1 MPVNLIDIQNKL
13 TEFGAQAGLYE
24 TAIAARQDE
33 LTALIKKYAHRL
45 DEVRARFDRAAEVVP
60 RLRCA
65 VPVDEPL
72 DSVIPMGEAPDVYTV
87 LAADGS
93 QINPS
98 RHTRV
103 PFCVINVG
111 VVKMQ
116 VGSGQAPQIFTQSE
130 LLDYEGVFAP
140 SGGMISEGNVALM
153 RDFGERS
160 AMIELTVGVQQPAMA
175 MIDGPLELIRAPR
188 ESAGFSK
195 ILDQYLNILKGYRE
209 RDLALLGYIDKSQSN
224 LIGRLL
230 ELMTLSDADLETYYQ
245 RERRFTGVWDLDL
258 MSKILQNPG
267 ERSAIFAIHSQTA
280 LHFRD
285 DLALCFFYLN
295 VGKAGQPHLARVEV
309 PQWVAADREL
319 VGVLQAV
326 VTEGAQV
333 LGTRPYPYL
342 LHRAHEEALVTLSE
356 HQHVEEM
363 IVAEFERRGI
373 PVDEPSYKQYHKDL
387 PTKKTRYQG

>member
-1 MPVNLIDIQNKL
+1 MPINLIDIQKKL
-13 TEFGAQAGLYE
+13 EGFSSQANAYKAK
-24 TAIAARQDE
+24 TASRRDE
-33 LTALIKKYAHRL
+33 MAELLRVYADSL
-45 DEVRARFDRAAEVVP
+45 EEVKARFDCAVEAVP

-72 DSVIPMGEAPDVYTV
+72 DAVIPMGEAPKQYTV

-103 PFCVINVG
+103 PFCVINIG
-111 VVKMQ
+111 VVMMTL
-116 VGSGQAPQIFTQSE
+116 GLGQAPEIFTQSE
-130 LLDYEGVFAP
+130 LLDYEGVFTD

-153 RDFGERS
+153 RDLAERS
-160 AMIELTVGVQQPAMA
+160 AMIGLADDIQHPAIA
-175 MIDGPLELIRAPR
+175 MIDGPLELIREPR

-195 ILDQYLNILKGYRE
+195 ILDQYLDILKGYRE
-209 RDLALLGYIDKSQSN
+209 RDLAIVGYIDKSQSD
-224 LIGRLL
+224 LVGRLL
-230 ELMTLSDADLETYYQ
+230 ELMALTDEDLDAYHQ
-245 RERRFTGVWDLDL
+245 RERKFAGVQDLHL
-258 MSKILQNPG
+258 MSQMLQNPG

-280 LHFRD
+280 LQFRD
-285 DLALCFFYLN
+285 DLALHFFYIN
-295 VGKAGQPHLARVEV
+295 VGNEGQPHLARVEV
-309 PQWVAADREL
+309 PQWVAADRDFMGML
-319 VGVLQAV
+319 QGVLTEQAK
-326 VTEGAQV
+326 V

-363 IVAEFERRGI
+363 IVAEFKRWGI

>member
-1 MPVNLIDIQNKL
+1 MPINLIDIQKKL
-13 TEFGAQAGLYE
+13 EGFSSQANAYKAK
-24 TAIAARQDE
+24 TASRRDE
-33 LTALIKKYAHRL
+33 MAELLRVYADSL
-45 DEVRARFDRAAEVVP
+45 EEVKARFDCAVEAVP

-72 DSVIPMGEAPDVYTV
+72 DAVIPMGEAPKQYTV

-103 PFCVINVG
+103 PFCVINIG

-116 VGSGQAPQIFTQSE
+116 VGSGQAPEIHTQSE

-153 RDFGERS
+153 RDFRERS
-160 AMIELTVGVQQPAMA
+160 AMVELAQDIQPPAMA
-175 MIDGPLELIRAPR
+175 MIDGPLELIREPR
-188 ESAGFSK
+188 ESAGFLK
-195 ILDQYLNILKGYRE
+195 ILDQYLDILKRYRE
-209 RDLALLGYIDKSQSN
+209 RDLALLGYIDKSQSD
-224 LIGRLL
+224 LVGRLL

-245 RERRFTGVWDLDL
+245 RERRFAGVGDVHL
-258 MSKILQNPG
+258 MSQLLQNPG
-267 ERSAIFAIHSQTA
+267 ERSAIFAIHSQSA
-280 LHFRD
+280 QHFQN
-285 DLALCFFYLN
+285 DLALHFFYLN
-295 VGKAGQPHLARVEV
+295 VGKVGQPHLARVEV
-309 PQWVAADREL
+309 PQWVAVDRDFVGML
-319 VGVLQAV
+319 QGVL
-326 VTEGAQV
+326 TEQTKV

-363 IVAEFERRGI
+363 IVAEFERLGI

>member
-1 MPVNLIDIQNKL
+1 MPVNLIDIKKRL
-13 TEFGAQAGLYE
+13 EGFSAQAGQYKERITERKAVL
-24 TAIAARQDE
+24 AE
-33 LTALIKKYAHRL
+33 LIMMYADRL
-45 DEVRARFDRAAEVVP
+45 DEVIVRFNRAAEVVP

-72 DSVIPMGEAPDVYTV
+72 DAVIPMGEAPEVYTV

-103 PFCVINVG
+103 PFCVINIG
-111 VVKMQ
+111 VVTMH
-116 VGSGQAPQIFTQSE
+116 VGSGEAPEIFTQSE
-130 LLDYEGVFAP
+130 LLDYEGVFSP
-140 SGGMISEGNVALM
+140 GGGMISEGSVALM

-160 AMIELTVGVQQPAMA
+160 AMMELAEDVQSPALA
-175 MIDGPLELIRAPR
+175 MIDGPLELIREPR

-195 ILDQYLNILKGYRE
+195 ILDQYLDILMKYRD
-209 RDLALLGYIDKSQSN
+209 RDLALLGYIDKSQSD
-224 LIGRLL
+224 LVGRLL
-230 ELMTLSDADLETYYQ
+230 ELMTLSDADLQAYHQ
-245 RERRFTGVWDLDL
+245 RERRFTGVGDGHL
-258 MSKILQNPG
+258 MSQLLQNPG
-267 ERSAIFAIHSQTA
+267 ERSAIFAIHSQSA
-280 LHFRD
+280 QHFRN
-285 DLALCFFYLN
+285 DLALHFFYLN
-295 VGKAGQPHLARVEV
+295 VGKADQPHLARVEV
-309 PQWVAADREL
+309 PQWVAADRDF
-319 VGVLQAV
+319 VGMLQAV
-326 VTEGAQV
+326 LTEQAKV

>member
-1 MPVNLIDIQNKL
+1 MPVNLIDIQKKL
-13 TEFGAQAGLYE
+13 ESFSAQAESYGSKL
-24 TAIAARQDE
+24 AAGRREMAD
-33 LTALIKKYAHRL
+33 LIKLYAGKL
-45 DEVRARFDRAAEVVP
+45 DEVKARVDRAVEVIP

-65 VPVDEPL
+65 MPVDESL
-72 DSVIPMGEAPDVYTV
+72 DAVISMGQVPDQYTI

-103 PFCVINVG
+103 PFCVINLG
-111 VVKMQ
+111 MVKMTL
-116 VGSGQAPQIFTQSE
+116 GSGRAPEIFTQSE
-130 LLDYEGVFAP
+130 LLDYEGVFTD

-160 AMIELTVGVQQPAMA
+160 AMIELAEDVRPPAIA
-175 MIDGPLELIRAPR
+175 MIDGPLELIREPR

-195 ILDQYLNILKGYRE
+195 ILDQYLDILKGYRD
-209 RDLALLGYIDKSQSN
+209 RDLALLGYIDKSQSD
-224 LIGRLL
+224 LVGRLL

-245 RERRFTGVWDLDL
+245 REHEFAGVLDL
-258 MSKILQNPG
+258 HLMTELLKNPG
-267 ERSAIFAIHSQTA
+267 ERSAIFTIHSQTA
-280 LHFRD
+280 LGFRD
-285 DLALCFFYLN
+285 DLALHFFYLN
-295 VGKAGQPHLARVEV
+295 VGKPDKPHLARVEI
-309 PQWVAADREL
+309 PQWVAADRAF

-326 VTEGAQV
+326 LMEQAKV

-342 LHRAHEEALVTLSE
+342 LHRAHEEALVTISE

-363 IVAEFERRGI
+363 IVAKFERQGI
-373 PVDEPSYKQYHKDL
+373 TVGEPSYKQYHKDL

>member
-1 MPVNLIDIQNKL
+1 MPVNLINIQKKL
-13 TEFGAQAGLYE
+13 ERFSAQANKYE
-24 TAIAARQDE
+24 EKIIARKAE
-33 LTALIKKYAHRL
+33 LKELITTYAHRT
-45 DEVRARFDRAAEVVP
+45 DEVRARFDWAAEVVP

-72 DSVIPMGEAPDVYTV
+72 DAVIAMGEAPEAYTV

-98 RHTRV
+98 RHTQV
-103 PFCVINVG
+103 PFCVINIG

-116 VGSGQAPQIFTQSE
+116 VGSGHAPAIFTQSE

-160 AMIELTVGVQQPAMA
+160 AMIELAEDVQPPAIA
-175 MIDGPLELIRAPR
+175 MIDGPLELIREPR

-195 ILDQYLNILKGYRE
+195 ILDQYLDILKGYRD
-209 RDLALLGYIDKSQSN
+209 RDLALLGYIDKSQSD
-224 LIGRLL
+224 LVGRLL
-230 ELMTLSDADLETYYQ
+230 ELMTLRDGDLETYYQ
-245 RERRFTGVWDLDL
+245 RERKFTGVRDLQV
-258 MSKILQNPG
+258 MSQMLQNPG
-267 ERSAIFAIHSQTA
+267 ERSAVFAIHSQSA
-280 LHFRD
+280 QHFQN
-285 DLALCFFYLN
+285 DLALHFFYLN
-295 VGKAGQPHLARVEV
+295 VGKADQPHLARVEV
-309 PQWVAADREL
+309 PQWVAVDQAF
-319 VGVLQAV
+319 VGMLQAV
-326 VTEGAQV
+326 LTEQAKV

-363 IVAEFERRGI
+363 IVAEFDRRGI

>member
-1 MPVNLIDIQNKL
+1 MPVNLIDIQKKL

-24 TAIAARQDE
+24 TTIAARQDE
-33 LTALIKKYAHRL
+33 LTALIKKYANRL

-72 DSVIPMGEAPDVYTV
+72 DAVIPMREVPDAYTV

-103 PFCVINVG
+103 PFCVINIG

-116 VGSGQAPQIFTQSE
+116 VGSGQAPEIHTQSE

-153 RDFGERS
+153 RDFRERS
-160 AMIELTVGVQQPAMA
+160 AMVELAQDIQPPAMA
-175 MIDGPLELIRAPR
+175 MIDGPLELIREPR
-188 ESAGFSK
+188 ESAGFLK
-195 ILDQYLNILKGYRE
+195 ILDQYLDILKRYRE
-209 RDLALLGYIDKSQSN
+209 RDLALLGYIDKSQSD
-224 LIGRLL
+224 LVGRLL

-245 RERRFTGVWDLDL
+245 RERRFAGVGDVHL
-258 MSKILQNPG
+258 MSQLLQNPG
-267 ERSAIFAIHSQTA
+267 ERSAIFAIHSQSA
-280 LHFRD
+280 QHFQN
-285 DLALCFFYLN
+285 DLALHFFYLN
-295 VGKAGQPHLARVEV
+295 VGKVGQPHLARVEV
-309 PQWVAADREL
+309 PQWVAVDRDFVGML
-319 VGVLQAV
+319 QGVL
-326 VTEGAQV
+326 TEQTKV

-363 IVAEFERRGI
+363 IVAEFERLGI

>member
-1 MPVNLIDIQNKL
+1 MPVNLIDIQKKL
-13 TEFGAQAGLYE
+13 TEFSAQAGSYE
-24 TAIAARQDE
+24 TTIAVRQDE
-33 LTALIKKYAHRL
+33 LTALIKKYANRL

-72 DSVIPMGEAPDVYTV
+72 DAVIPMREVTDAYTV

-103 PFCVINVG
+103 PFCVINIG

-116 VGSGQAPQIFTQSE
+116 VGSGQAPEIVTQSE

-153 RDFGERS
+153 RDFKERS
-160 AMIELTVGVQQPAMA
+160 AMMEMAEDVQQPAMA
-175 MIDGPLELIRAPR
+175 MIDGPLELIREPR

-195 ILDQYLNILKGYRE
+195 ILDQYLDILKGYRD
-209 RDLALLGYIDKSQSN
+209 RGLSLLGYIDKSQSD
-224 LIGRLL
+224 LVGRLL
-230 ELMTLSDADLETYYQ
+230 ELMTMSDADLEDYHQ
-245 RERRFTGVWDLDL
+245 RERKFAGVGDLHVMSDL
-258 MSKILQNPG
+258 LQNPG
-267 ERSAIFAIHSQTA
+267 ERSAIFAIHSQSA
-280 LHFRD
+280 QHFQN
-285 DLALCFFYLN
+285 DLALHFFYLN
-295 VGKAGQPHLARVEV
+295 VGKVGQPHLARVEV
-309 PQWVAADREL
+309 PQWVAVDRDFVGML
-319 VGVLQAV
+319 QGVLTEQAK
-326 VTEGAQV
+326 V

-387 PTKKTRYQG
+387 PTTKTRYKG